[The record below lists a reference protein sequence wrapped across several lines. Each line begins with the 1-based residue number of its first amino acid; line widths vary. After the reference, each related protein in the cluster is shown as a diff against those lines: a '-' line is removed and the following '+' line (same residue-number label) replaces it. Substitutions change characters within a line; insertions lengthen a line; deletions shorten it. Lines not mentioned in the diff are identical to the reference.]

1 MQLEV
6 IGVGGAGGRIADA
19 IAAAD
24 ARGAEDGVH
33 PSFVGTAFAFDTDGE
48 AVTALESIPVA
59 RRHRYGDAIENG
71 LEGNLQEGF
80 ATGEECADELS
91 RQLDA
96 GQPSIADAFLVC
108 VGLGGAT
115 GGGTAPALV
124 ANLQRL
130 YDAPVYVLATL
141 PAQGELEPPA
151 DGPVDPRTADDDA
164 TAPRADAR
172 SVRPFAEENAVRT
185 LARLDGLAD
194 AVVCFDNDAWVR
206 GSERLHDVRDRLN
219 EDVATRVQAFF
230 AAVADDAGGAGIP
243 QAESVVDASD
253 VRRIL
258 GSETAV
264 VTIGFGSQQIETGGG
279 SRFGLGIFSAKRSV
293 DTGEAVRAVET
304 AIGKALRGRL
314 TLDCEPRV
322 AERALLLVG
331 GPPAWLNRQA
341 IADGRSR
348 LESETG
354 SATILSGD
362 APRPEGES
370 VFAVVVLAGV
380 GSAPRLEALRE
391 GTRPFEGADGRGR
404 TR

>member
-24 ARGAEDGVH
+24 ARGAEDGAT
-33 PSFVGTAFAFDTDGE
+33 PSFVGTAYAFDTDGE

-59 RRHRYGDAIENG
+59 RRHRYGETIENG

-80 ATGEECADELS
+80 ATGEEYADELS

-115 GGGTAPALV
+115 GGGTVPALV
-124 ANLQRL
+124 SNFQRL

-141 PAQGELEPPA
+141 PARSELEES
-151 DGPVDPRTADDDA
+151 ADDRLE
-164 TAPRADAR
+164 PRAGGGNATPDR
-172 SVRPFAEENAVRT
+172 EDVRQVRPFAEENAVRT
-185 LARLDGLAD
+185 LDRLDGLAD
-194 AVVCFDNDAWVR
+194 AVLCFDNDAWVR
-206 GSERLHDVRDRLN
+206 DSERLHDVRDRLN
-219 EDVATRVQAFF
+219 ADLATRVQAFF
-230 AAVADDAGGAGIP
+230 AAVADDAGGTP

-264 VTIGFGSQQIETGGG
+264 ATIGYGSQQVETGGG
-279 SRFGLGIFSAKRSV
+279 SRFGLGIFASREHV

-304 AIGKALRGRL
+304 VIGKALRGRL
-314 TLDCEPRV
+314 TLDCEPQA

-354 SATILSGD
+354 SAAILTGD

-380 GSAPRLEALRE
+380 GSTPRLEALRE
-391 GTRPFEGADGRGR
+391 GTRPLENRRGR
-404 TR
+404 ERDS